1 MMAMPV
7 RADAAIGAFSGMVPA
22 RRRVV
27 GGVVRR
33 RNLRA
38 QAAASAAGPTTKAA
52 MSNVSAA
59 TVLAK
64 VAIARAMPR
73 YLGPAPSG

>member
-1 MMAMPV
+1 M
-7 RADAAIGAFSGMVPA
+7 RATEASGTVTPLA
-22 RRRVV
+22 VVV

-33 RNLRA
+33 RNLGA